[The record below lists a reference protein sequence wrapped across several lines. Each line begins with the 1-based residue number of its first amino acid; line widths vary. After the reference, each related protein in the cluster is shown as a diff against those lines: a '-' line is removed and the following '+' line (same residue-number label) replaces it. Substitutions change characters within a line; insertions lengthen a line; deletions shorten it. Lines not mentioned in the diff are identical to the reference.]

1 MSEFWRQR
9 VIEQLERG
17 ESLDQIDRELGR
29 IRNISEDERAALW
42 LLAWGEQEHG
52 KPGSGRVGRSEEDH
66 VTGAGPRR
74 SARSSGADPIAAA
87 LELAQV
93 ETDMDVAVL
102 GEVREGR
109 EVVRSVA
116 GDGSFGLAPGA
127 SMPIEDTYCHR
138 LLTGRLSNVV
148 PDANADDQLRDLQ
161 ITRAARIGAYIGV
174 PLTTLDARLYV
185 LCCLAHEQRP
195 KLGERDVLFLRGLG
209 DGNRRRAREALSSPR
224 RRSELTPAA
233 DPPNRSRAATSRLV
247 GSRGPTRTPGAST
260 SCIERN
266 TI

>member
-209 DGNRRRAREALSSPR
+209 EAIVA
-224 RRSELTPAA
+224 ELEK
-233 DPPNRSRAATSRLV
+233 R
-247 GSRGPTRTPGAST
+247 
-260 SCIERN
+260 
-266 TI
+266 